1 MASLIFE
8 NPILINFIY
17 PFCLIFFILFAIL
30 DRTKIFGEEKKQ
42 INALVAFII
51 SFIFVTAVF
60 PKTIVSNLILFLVLA
75 LVIVFIIL
83 LIWGFIMGGESLK
96 IFENSKPGFKIL
108 VGILIVIGVAIAVLW
123 AAGVDTGSLFSKLF
137 NSDWSKSFWTN
148 VLFILVVA
156 IALAFILMTS
166 SSKK

>member
-1 MASLIFE
+1 MASLIFQ
-8 NPILINFIY
+8 NPILTNFVY

-42 INALVAFII
+42 INALVSFII

-60 PKTIVSNLILFLVLA
+60 PKVIVSNLILFLVLA
-75 LVIVFIIL
+75 IVIVFIVL

-96 IFENSKPGFKIL
+96 IFENSSKGFKIF
-108 VGILIVIGVAIAVLW
+108 VGIFIVIGVAIAVLW
-123 AAGVDTGSLFSKLF
+123 ASGVDTGGLLDKIF

-148 VLFILVVA
+148 VLFVVVVA
-156 IALAFILMTS
+156 VALAIILMGG
-166 SSKK
+166 KKK